1 MASRL
6 PYQPLPLAVTAGQ
19 VLLRQND
26 HADTAWEVLTGAFAE
41 RVLDAEGRSLILDIA
56 GPGDITGGLPG
67 QVSPWEVQALGAG
80 SIRVWTGRP
89 EAAACRLA
97 GRFSA
102 LVSEVAWLDV
112 RSRVEQRLED
122 LGRRF
127 GVPVPGGMRITLGL
141 THEELGAMVGASR
154 ESVSRA
160 MSELRAAGQIRTN
173 GRGRIVLLTP
183 LMVIDG
189 TRP

>member
-1 MASRL
+1 
-6 PYQPLPLAVTAGQ
+6 
-19 VLLRQND
+19 
-26 HADTAWEVLTGAFAE
+26 
-41 RVLDAEGRSLILDIA
+41 
-56 GPGDITGGLPG
+56 
-67 QVSPWEVQALGAG
+67 
-80 SIRVWTGRP
+80 
-89 EAAACRLA
+89 
-97 GRFSA
+97 
-102 LVSEVAWLDV
+102 
-112 RSRVEQRLED
+112 VEQRLED

-127 GVPVPGGMRITLGL
+127 GVPVPGGVRITLRL